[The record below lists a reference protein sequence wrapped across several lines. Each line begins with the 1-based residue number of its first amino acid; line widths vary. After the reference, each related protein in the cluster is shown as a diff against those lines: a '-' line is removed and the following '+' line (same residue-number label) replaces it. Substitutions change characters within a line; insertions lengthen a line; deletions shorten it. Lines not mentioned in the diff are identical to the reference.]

1 MNIVRNFL
9 IMLINLQQMRLIQKT
24 AKATDDLTG
33 NKIGD
38 RITKVSQNSQ
48 QNNSEP
54 VSNENDKELPKE
66 RYISLEEKQNVIDDL
81 RLK

>member
-1 MNIVRNFL
+1 
-9 IMLINLQQMRLIQKT
+9 MLINLQQMHLIQKT

>member
-1 MNIVRNFL
+1 MH
-9 IMLINLQQMRLIQKT
+9 LIQKT
-24 AKATDDLTG
+24 AKATDDLTC

>member
-1 MNIVRNFL
+1 
-9 IMLINLQQMRLIQKT
+9 MLINLQQMHLIQKT
-24 AKATDDLTG
+24 AKANDDLTG

>member
-1 MNIVRNFL
+1 
-9 IMLINLQQMRLIQKT
+9 MLIDLQQMHLIQKT

-54 VSNENDKELPKE
+54 VSNEKEKEIPTE
-66 RYISLEEKQNVIDDL
+66 RYISPDEIQKIIDNL
-81 RLK
+81 MLI